1 MNTLQFLGCVAPN
14 VRYHIPK
21 VRGMIQGVAVRL
33 PQLLEF
39 LDKCGIPHRSEK
51 RIRKEVKRNKRV
63 GAKMKQH
70 FVKKGVVVSSKMRL
84 KKFRRA
90 LTVCKGCI
98 CFPRDELDSFMA
110 AFKQGV

>member
-39 LDKCGIPHRSEK
+39 LDKRGIPHRSEK
-51 RIRKEVKRNKRV
+51 RIRKGGEKEQACWCQNEAALCKERGCCVVKNAAEEVQKSFDGMQRV
-63 GAKMKQH
+63 H
-70 FVKKGVVVSSKMRL
+70 LFSER
-84 KKFRRA
+84 
-90 LTVCKGCI
+90 
-98 CFPRDELDSFMA
+98 
-110 AFKQGV
+110 